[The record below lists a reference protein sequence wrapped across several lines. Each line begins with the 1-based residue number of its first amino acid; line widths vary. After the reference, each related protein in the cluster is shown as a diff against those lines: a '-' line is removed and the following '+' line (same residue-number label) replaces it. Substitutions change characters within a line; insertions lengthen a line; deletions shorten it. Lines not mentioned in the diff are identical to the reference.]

1 MGHLPLPASRGPGD
15 QIPVPQPTSHS
26 PIPQLEPVAVLASL
40 RETLSATTRPPESIF
55 RSITDSARI
64 LTGAEGIA
72 LALRTGTAVICRA
85 RTGNLAP
92 EIGDQVNAGSGISG
106 ECLRTSRALRSDD
119 TQTDDRVDPEV
130 CRNLGIRSI
139 AVMPLRGRDG
149 TVGILEAFAERPYAF
164 GAEQMSL
171 LRRLADVAQAAYE
184 AESGTKEPSPEPRVE
199 TGNLSRIRE
208 LFSTA
213 TADTLGATPITAS
226 EVHIGRDLL
235 SQRPP
240 STRRYWV
247 AGATI
252 FLLLTAAVIWTT
264 WREPDEDTLSPQQV
278 TQPQTVSNVSDETAS
293 PTSPALIPWKPAAG
307 RPAFRASQRPPNQVP
322 LTQDS
327 TKPALQNAAEIENEK
342 GQPTDQNGAVPGA
355 ALVAGKSDSSPQGTS
370 EPPSAAESMPAV
382 ESASTGEALAKLA
395 STPTKLPASEISV
408 SQGVSEA
415 TLVRKVQPIYP
426 AEVRSRRIEGSVVL
440 ELTIGEDGSARD
452 LKVVS
457 GPVVLVRA
465 ATEAVRQW
473 RYRPALLNGKPTAV
487 QKQITVIFKAP

>member
-1 MGHLPLPASRGPGD
+1 MGHLPLPASRGPGH
-15 QIPVPQPTSHS
+15 QLPVPPPTPRS
-26 PIPQLEPVAVLASL
+26 PIPQLEPVAVIASL
-40 RETLSATTRPPESIF
+40 RETLSATTRPPQTIF

-72 LALRTGTAVICRA
+72 LALRTGSAVVCRA
-85 RTGNLAP
+85 RSGNLAP

-106 ECLRTSRALRSDD
+106 ECLRTSKALRCDD

-149 TVGILEAFAERPYAF
+149 TVGILEAVAARPNAF

-171 LRRLADVAQAAYE
+171 LRRLAEVAQAAHE
-184 AESGTKEPSPEPRVE
+184 AECGTKQPSPEPQVE
-199 TGNLSRIRE
+199 TSSLSRIRE

-213 TADTLGATPITAS
+213 TAETLAAATVTAS
-226 EVHIGRDLL
+226 EVHSTAELL
-235 SQRPP
+235 GQRPP

-252 FLLLTAAVIWTT
+252 FLLLTTAVIWTT
-264 WREPDEDTLSPQQV
+264 WHEPDEDTPSSQQV
-278 TQPQTVSNVSDETAS
+278 TQPQSVSDETAS
-293 PTSPALIPWKPAAG
+293 PTAPALIPWKPAAG
-307 RPAFRASQRPPNQVP
+307 RPAFRTSQPQTSQVP

-327 TKPALQNAAEIENEK
+327 MKPALQNAADIEDESSR
-342 GQPTDQNGAVPGA
+342 PTTQEGAVAGA
-355 ALVAGKSDSSPQGTS
+355 TLVAGQSDSSSQGTS
-370 EPPSAAESMPAV
+370 EPPSAADSMPAV
-382 ESASTGEALAKLA
+382 ESAGTSEALAKVA
-395 STPTKLPASEISV
+395 STQTKLPEPEISV

-426 AEVRSRRIEGSVVL
+426 PEARNQRLAGSVIL
-440 ELTIGEDGSARD
+440 ELTIGEDGSTRD
-452 LKVVS
+452 VKVVG